1 MGDDHSAEKVNL
13 AQKFSLFHEQWTPK
27 LVGELNGQYV
37 KLAKVQG
44 KFVWHDHAQED
55 ELFLVVKG
63 TLHLHFRD
71 RPTVTLQEGEFFIV
85 PQGVEHCPE
94 APEEAHVLLLE
105 PKSTAH
111 TGEVE
116 SDLTVHQQEWI

>member
-1 MGDDHSAEKVNL
+1 MDKVNL
-13 AQKFSLFHEQWTPK
+13 AEKFSLFHEHWTPK

-44 KFVWHDHAQED
+44 RFVWHDHESED

-71 RPTVTLQEGEFFIV
+71 RPTVTLQEGELYIV
-85 PQGVEHCPE
+85 PKGVEHQPYAEREC
-94 APEEAHVLLLE
+94 HVLLLE
-105 PKSTAH
+105 PAGTLNTGDSTERAGT
-111 TGEVE
+111 TG
-116 SDLTVHQQEWI
+116 SWG